1 MDVTVEMPTMD
12 TNGFMKTIS
21 QMRPAL
27 FTRLEDWTTELF
39 ALQSMCAKIV
49 SQAVALALFLTNT
62 EFTTLTSLAQYQES
76 KL

>member
-27 FTRLEDWTTELF
+27 FTRLEGGITAKTAVRWKCAETASRARLVMFLNSTTF
-39 ALQSMCAKIV
+39 TVWMSMVTFQVK
-49 SQAVALALFLTNT
+49 
-62 EFTTLTSLAQYQES
+62 TT
-76 KL
+76 